1 MPRNL
6 KWKFPTKLFYSV
18 QIPLTDENPNICTST
33 HLIASRRTKLS
44 NCWHGREKERIFS
57 QLICYLAN
65 MVQHL
70 HNQLNEIKYVYMPN
84 ENENENV
91 NDCGYELN

>member
-1 MPRNL
+1 
-6 KWKFPTKLFYSV
+6 
-18 QIPLTDENPNICTST
+18 
-33 HLIASRRTKLS
+33 
-44 NCWHGREKERIFS
+44 
-57 QLICYLAN
+57 